1 MARSSPQLRGA
12 GSPGR
17 TLKTPASRP
26 PPVEK
31 AFQRVLAELIAHGLL
46 LEIDARLPN
55 VCSLVVGEPVGG
67 SWWAHPRSHD
77 IFRVNCALADHPDVL
92 VTKLVS
98 GKITYV
104 HRSLWPAIIA
114 TGRGREAPQ
123 AGNLSSDARKLLARV
138 EKSPVLPDRALAK
151 AASELEKLLLVSSE
165 QFHTESGSHARCL
178 ESWDSWSKRTKFVAP
193 AMTGP
198 QGRHKLEEVLDSL
211 NRRFQGSGRLPWQP

>member
-1 MARSSPQLRGA
+1 M
-12 GSPGR
+12 
-17 TLKTPASRP
+17 
-26 PPVEK
+26 EK
-31 AFQRVLAELIAHGLL
+31 ESQRVLAELFEHGLL

-55 VCSLVVGEPVGG
+55 VCALVVGEPVRG
-67 SWWAHPRSHD
+67 SWWAHPRSYE

-92 VTKLVS
+92 VAKLVS

-114 TGRGREAPQ
+114 AGRAREAPQ

-138 EKSPVLPDRALAK
+138 EKAPVLPDRALAK

-165 QFHTESGSHARCL
+165 QFHTESGAHARRL
-178 ESWDSWSKRTKFVAP
+178 ESWESWSKRTGFIAP

-198 QGRHKLEEVLDSL
+198 QARRKLEEVLDSL
-211 NRRFQGSGRLPWQP
+211 NRRFQARGRLPWQP